1 MQSYGMLV
9 KSFPIVL
16 GCDSSGIVV
25 KTGPKASLKEGDRVC
40 GCTRL
45 GFPGYSTFQEYF
57 LMDDHFAIIPPSKLS
72 YNEAATIGVG
82 AETACIGLLQGIK
95 LAMPDDAESPL
106 KTGAHEWVVVL
117 GGAGSVGQYSIQIAS
132 ALGYKVVATCSSR
145 TTSLVKA
152 AGADAIVDYS
162 LDNDSQI
169 SQIKDVTGGNF
180 FGVWG
185 KPSLAFAS
193 YALPLRFH
201 SCSKAALMFLPP

>member
-1 MQSYGMLV
+1 MQSSGLLV

-25 KTGPKASLKEGDRVC
+25 KAGPRSSLKKGDRVC

-57 LMDDHFAIIPPSKLS
+57 LMDDRFAIVPPSKLS

-82 AETACIGLLQGIK
+82 CQTACIGLLQGIK
-95 LAMPDDAESPL
+95 LALPDDPASPL
-106 KTGAHEWVVVL
+106 KTGEKEWLVVL

-132 ALGYKVVATCSSR
+132 ALGYKVVATCSAR
-145 TTSLVKA
+145 TTSLVKSM
-152 AGADAIVDYS
+152 GADATVDYS
-162 LDNDSQI
+162 LDSDKQAEE
-169 SQIKDVTGGNF
+169 IKTVTGGNF

-185 KPSLAFAS
+185 LSSSHLLH
-193 YALPLRFH
+193 Y
-201 SCSKAALMFLPP
+201 MIFLSQVFEHRYL